1 MLCGSGHHQS
11 DLTRRG
17 RAVRS
22 RMQPARAPITG
33 QRRRRVL
40 DRPGTYTAD
49 RHDLGVTAS
58 PARSSRSVPGS
69 ARAQGGIITR
79 VAAKV

>member
-1 MLCGSGHHQS
+1 VLRVSGHHQS

-49 RHDLGVTAS
+49 RHDIGVTAR
-58 PARSSRSVPGS
+58 PARSSRSVPVPLPELG
-69 ARAQGGIITR
+69 
-79 VAAKV
+79 VASSPG